1 MPMSRLDEEIR
12 RRQVLVMQPKRAQW
26 TRLQEEVPEVAA
38 LLLLM
43 AKHFGKPAS
52 VKVTLTQGEVIL
64 KTGAVL

>member
-12 RRQVLVMQPKRAQW
+12 RRQALVMQPKRAQW

>member
-12 RRQVLVMQPKRAQW
+12 RRQASVIQPKRVQW

-38 LLLLM
+38 LLLMM

-64 KTGAVL
+64 KSGTVL

>member
-1 MPMSRLDEEIR
+1 MPMSRLEEEIR
-12 RRQVLVMQPKRAQW
+12 RQQALVMQPKRAQW

>member
-12 RRQVLVMQPKRAQW
+12 RQQALVMQSKRAQW

-64 KTGAVL
+64 KSGTVL